1 MANKKYV
8 KKYLMPNLF
17 DSKVWMSELFGRRR
31 ISTGNNYSVE
41 LTDKGSQCDCPRS
54 VPSTDTVNTVERF

>member
-17 DSKVWMSELFGRRR
+17 DPKGHWMSGVVWPVEG
-31 ISTGNNYSVE
+31 STGNNYSVE
-41 LTDKGSQCDCPRS
+41 LTDKGFSFLS
-54 VPSTDTVNTVERF
+54 N